1 MKGLGTD
8 EKALTRVIV
17 TRAEIDL
24 QYIKAEYMK
33 NNGKTLYEA
42 VRSETS
48 GHFKNFLLALIG
60 PE

>member
-8 EKALTRVIV
+8 EKTLTRVIV
-17 TRAEIDL
+17 TRAEVDL
-24 QYIKAEYMK
+24 QFIKSEYMK
-33 NNGKTLYEA
+33 TNGKSLYEA

-48 GHFKNFLLALIG
+48 GHFRSFLLALIG